1 MDNKKYIGFFMP
13 AEVEEDKNLNEKEK
27 RLVSKIM
34 CVNNCF
40 MTNKVIASQLGCS
53 ITYVSNLI
61 NGLIEKGYLK
71 KISEDSELRLIKA
84 TFKNAPLFRE
94 YRKQKGDD
102 VLEYYEEKSLPELTE
117 EDVKNIE
124 EFDFDGVKQNANPD
138 NFFGKNQNENLKG
151 GVTNDEDPLNKSLR
165 GVKQIFKGGLNKS
178 LTIKYNIKNKEKYII
193 KNNINNRDDIFPEQI
208 STTSNEVSL
217 ESKDSV
223 NVGFKNENLDF
234 NNSPNNEP
242 LEGPTITSQPVE
254 PKTTKPST
262 ISELVKYYNIPTE
275 EYGRKLS
282 HRELQMRVDEFE
294 VAERLAAH
302 KQKMELKKQLEEE
315 NTIKFSQNEP
325 KPLQIQNTQPQTIEK
340 PSLSSFKGSLTA
352 SNNENTQSTII
363 EPKSSQIANK
373 QAKPYANTSKAYY
386 DTLKE
391 LKTPIRNH
399 NNLRG
404 YIKRLED
411 ELGEKIAVK
420 YLDFLKNVY
429 PILNDDGFKPT
440 ISESIDIYA
449 KRESISNWVKKQSNK
464 KPNLI

>member
-1 MDNKKYIGFFMP
+1 MN
-13 AEVEEDKNLNEKEK
+13 V
-27 RLVSKIM
+27 
-34 CVNNCF
+34 
-40 MTNKVIASQLGCS
+40 
-53 ITYVSNLI
+53 
-61 NGLIEKGYLK
+61 
-71 KISEDSELRLIKA
+71 DS
-84 TFKNAPLFRE
+84 
-94 YRKQKGDD
+94 
-102 VLEYYEEKSLPELTE
+102 
-117 EDVKNIE
+117 
-124 EFDFDGVKQNANPD
+124 
-138 NFFGKNQNENLKG
+138 
-151 GVTNDEDPLNKSLR
+151 
-165 GVKQIFKGGLNKS
+165 
-178 LTIKYNIKNKEKYII
+178 
-193 KNNINNRDDIFPEQI
+193 
-208 STTSNEVSL
+208 
-217 ESKDSV
+217 
-223 NVGFKNENLDF
+223 KNENLDF

-242 LEGPTITSQPVE
+242 VEKPVITSQPVE

-282 HRELQMRVDEFE
+282 RRELQMRVDEFE

-315 NTIKFSQNEP
+315 NAIKFNQNEP
-325 KPLQIQNTQPQTIEK
+325 EMIQIQNTQPQTIEK
-340 PSLSSFKGSLTA
+340 RSISPFKGSLTA

-373 QAKPYANTSKAYY
+373 QAKPYVNTSKAYY
-386 DTLKE
+386 DTIKE
-391 LKTPIRNH
+391 LKTTIRNH

-411 ELGEKIAVK
+411 ELGEEIAVK

-429 PILNDDGFKPT
+429 PTLNDDGFKPT

>member
-1 MDNKKYIGFFMP
+1 MEQENDKKKFLGAWIPADVLSMDNISMTDKVLLGQALTMKTLFASNAHLAKKVGM
-13 AEVEEDKNLNEKEK
+13 
-27 RLVSKIM
+27 
-34 CVNNCF
+34 
-40 MTNKVIASQLGCS
+40 
-53 ITYVSNLI
+53 
-61 NGLIEKGYLK
+61 
-71 KISEDSELRLIKA
+71 SEDSVSRSINKLIKLGYLEKTGFNGRFRKITVSDEFIKMRDLGLSEIKRHEEEEETRLKYA
-84 TFKNAPLFRE
+84 QTLRKNAILSRE
-94 YRKQKGDD
+94 NDTLPTQIHDSPTAKSRPSHRKIATINKR
-102 VLEYYEEKSLPELTE
+102 EKKS
-117 EDVKNIE
+117 VNK
-124 EFDFDGVKQNANPD
+124 K
-138 NFFGKNQNENLKG
+138 
-151 GVTNDEDPLNKSLR
+151 LNKS
-165 GVKQIFKGGLNKS
+165 IEIS
-178 LTIKYNIKNKEKYII
+178 NIGN
-193 KNNINNRDDIFPEQI
+193 DIFPEQI
-208 STTSNEVSL
+208 QSISNEVSL
-217 ESKDSV
+217 EAKASV
-223 NVGFKNENLDF
+223 NVDSKNENLDF
-234 NNSPNNEP
+234 NNFPN
-242 LEGPTITSQPVE
+242 SE
-254 PKTTKPST
+254 PKTTKSST
-262 ISELVKYYNIPTE
+262 ITELVKYYNIPTE

-325 KPLQIQNTQPQTIEK
+325 ELIQIQNTQPQPIEK
-340 PSLSSFKGSLTA
+340 RSISPFKGSLTA
-352 SNNENTQSTII
+352 SNDENTQSTII

-411 ELGEKIAVK
+411 ELGEEIAVK

-429 PILNDDGFKPT
+429 PTLNDDGFKPT

>member
-1 MDNKKYIGFFMP
+1 MEQENDKKKFLGAWIPADVLSMDNISMTDKVLLGQALTMKTLFASNAHLAKKVGM
-13 AEVEEDKNLNEKEK
+13 
-27 RLVSKIM
+27 
-34 CVNNCF
+34 
-40 MTNKVIASQLGCS
+40 
-53 ITYVSNLI
+53 
-61 NGLIEKGYLK
+61 
-71 KISEDSELRLIKA
+71 SEDSVSRSINKLIKLGFLNKVGFNGRFRKIVVSEEFIEMRKLGLTEIKRHEA
-84 TFKNAPLFRE
+84 EETARLEHVKSLRKNAILARNNKDLSIEKHDSASANSRSCFSKITTINKRE
-94 YRKQKGDD
+94 K
-102 VLEYYEEKSLPELTE
+102 KS
-117 EDVKNIE
+117 
-124 EFDFDGVKQNANPD
+124 
-138 NFFGKNQNENLKG
+138 ENKK
-151 GVTNDEDPLNKSLR
+151 LNKS
-165 GVKQIFKGGLNKS
+165 IEIS
-178 LTIKYNIKNKEKYII
+178 NIGN
-193 KNNINNRDDIFPEQI
+193 DIFPEQF
-208 STTSNEVSL
+208 STSSNEVSL
-217 ESKDSV
+217 EAKASV
-223 NVGFKNENLDF
+223 NVDSKNENLDF
-234 NNSPNNEP
+234 NNSPNNES
-242 LEGPTITSQPVE
+242 LEKPVITKQPVE

-262 ISELVKYYNIPTE
+262 ISELVEYYNIPTE

-282 HRELQMRVDEFE
+282 RRELQMRIDEFE
-294 VAERLAAH
+294 VAERLEAH
-302 KQKMELKKQLEEE
+302 KQKMELQKQLEEE

-325 KPLQIQNTQPQTIEK
+325 EPLQIQNTQPHTTKK

-352 SNNENTQSTII
+352 SNEQNTQSIII

-429 PILNDDGFKPT
+429 PTLNDDGFKPT

>member
-1 MDNKKYIGFFMP
+1 MEQENDKKKFLGAWIPADVLSMDNISMTDKVLLGQALTMKTLFASNAHLAKKVGM
-13 AEVEEDKNLNEKEK
+13 
-27 RLVSKIM
+27 
-34 CVNNCF
+34 
-40 MTNKVIASQLGCS
+40 
-53 ITYVSNLI
+53 
-61 NGLIEKGYLK
+61 
-71 KISEDSELRLIKA
+71 SEDSVSRSINKLIKLGYLEKTGFNGRFRKITVSDEFIKMRDLGLSEIKRHEEEEETRLKHA
-84 TFKNAPLFRE
+84 QTLRKNAILSRE
-94 YRKQKGDD
+94 NDTLPTQIHDSPTAKSRPSHRKIATINKR
-102 VLEYYEEKSLPELTE
+102 EKKS
-117 EDVKNIE
+117 VNK
-124 EFDFDGVKQNANPD
+124 K
-138 NFFGKNQNENLKG
+138 
-151 GVTNDEDPLNKSLR
+151 LNKS
-165 GVKQIFKGGLNKS
+165 IEIS
-178 LTIKYNIKNKEKYII
+178 NIGN
-193 KNNINNRDDIFPEQI
+193 DIFPEQF
-208 STTSNEVSL
+208 STSSNEVSL

-223 NVGFKNENLDF
+223 NVDLKNENLDF

-242 LEGPTITSQPVE
+242 LEGPTITNQPVE

-262 ISELVKYYNIPTE
+262 ISELVEYYNIPTE

-282 HRELQMRVDEFE
+282 RRELQMRIDEFE

-325 KPLQIQNTQPQTIEK
+325 ELIQIQNTQPQPIEK
-340 PSLSSFKGSLTA
+340 CSISSFKGSLTA

-429 PILNDDGFKPT
+429 PTLNDDGFKPT